1 MMVYVVTP
9 DAVEVTWLQ
18 HSTVDQKSQAVQA
31 SSLFHPGKPSPG
43 AQMHGLEVKVCT

>member
-1 MMVYVVTP
+1 MLI
-9 DAVEVTWLQ
+9 EVTCLQ

-43 AQMHGLEVKVCT
+43 AQMRGLEVKMYT